1 MSITYGIG
9 SMSREPIRVS
19 PLRAYMRGGR
29 FGKLRTPV
37 GWISTSIDEKTT
49 SIHAED
55 IVGSTGAMDCSTA
68 IGVKITQGFDA
79 GHKAPVSVVVPCFR
93 CADTITC
100 AVASVAAQ
108 IVLPAEVLLIDD
120 DSGDETLARLK
131 EVAHSYPEGW
141 VKVLSM
147 PRNMGPSGAR
157 NKGWEYATQTWIA
170 FLDADDSWHPQ
181 KLKLQME
188 TLAADPTIALLAH
201 KMNVQSRSAP
211 APALRY
217 PLKVSISPRHLL
229 TLRSPFPTASI
240 MLRRDLPFRFDETR
254 RRAEDFLLWAQI
266 LLSGYR
272 CARINQ
278 VLASW
283 HKAPYGAGGLSG
295 DLSAMYK
302 AAVDTRKTLHAQ
314 GLLSGW
320 QMYVA
325 HSISLVR
332 YQRRCLLTFG
342 RRRVSAFHLRRSH

>member
-1 MSITYGIG
+1 MSTAYACDSVLKKSLYTGLRRTYVRGNISPIFNRSIG
-9 SMSREPIRVS
+9 WIAGLFDRKSTSAHAEEMAGSIRAVDRSIAIRV
-19 PLRAYMRGGR
+19 
-29 FGKLRTPV
+29 K
-37 GWISTSIDEKTT
+37 ID
-49 SIHAED
+49 
-55 IVGSTGAMDCSTA
+55 
-68 IGVKITQGFDA
+68 QGFAA

-93 CADTITC
+93 CADTISN
-100 AVASVAAQ
+100 AVASIAAQ
-108 IVLPAEVLLIDD
+108 MVLPTEVLLVDD
-120 DSGDETLARLK
+120 YSGDNTLERLEEIAR
-131 EVAHSYPEGW
+131 SYPEGW
-141 VKVLSM
+141 VKVLRM
-147 PRNMGPSGAR
+147 PCNTGPSGAR
-157 NKGWEYATQTWIA
+157 NRGWEYASQPWIA

-188 TLAADPTIALLAH
+188 TVAADPEISLLAH

-217 PLKVSISPRHLL
+217 PMKVSISPRHLL

-240 MLRRDLPFRFDETR
+240 MLRRELPFRFDENR

-283 HKAPYGAGGLSG
+283 HKTPYGVGGLSG

-320 QMYVA
+320 QMYIA
-325 HSISLVR
+325 HGISFVR
-332 YQRRCLLTFG
+332 YQRRCVMTFG
-342 RRRVSAFHLRRSH
+342 RRRVNAFHLRRGL

>member
-1 MSITYGIG
+1 MNTAYGID
-9 SMSREPIRVS
+9 SMPRMPHGVS
-19 PLRAYMRGGR
+19 PRRAYARSGR
-29 FGKLRTPV
+29 FGGMRTPAI
-37 GWISTSIDEKTT
+37 WISTSIDEI
-49 SIHAED
+49 SASVHAEAA
-55 IVGSTGAMDCSTA
+55 GSIREMDRTA
-68 IGVKITQGFDA
+68 AIRAKITQGFDA
-79 GHKAPVSVVVPCFR
+79 GNKAPVSVVVPCFR
-93 CADTITC
+93 CADTIAC
-100 AVASVAAQ
+100 AIASVAAQ
-108 IVLPAEVLLIDD
+108 MVLPTEVLLVDD
-120 DSGDETLARLK
+120 HSGDDTLERLK

-147 PRNMGPSGAR
+147 PCNTGPSGAR
-157 NKGWEYATQTWIA
+157 NKGWEYATQPWIA

-188 TLAADPTIALLAH
+188 SVTADPEIALLAH
-201 KMNVQSRSAP
+201 RMNVQSRSAP

-229 TLRSPFPTASI
+229 TLRNPFPTASI
-240 MLRRDLPFRFDETR
+240 MLRRDLPFRFDESR

-283 HKAPYGAGGLSG
+283 HKTPYGVGGLSG

-314 GLLSGW
+314 GLLGSW
-320 QMYVA
+320 QMYAA
-325 HSISLVR
+325 HAISLVR